1 MRKGFYTKLAA
12 SNIKKNSRTYIPY
25 IITCII
31 TAAMF
36 YIINSLSNNESIKKL
51 YGGET
56 ILITLGYGTYVTAI
70 FAFIFLFYTN
80 SFLMKR
86 RKKEFGVLN
95 ILGMEKRHI
104 SKVLLLENIYIA
116 FITMLLG
123 IIIGMVLDKAMFL
136 ILTKMLGAE
145 HSPGFYISKEALIHT
160 VILFGIIFFCIYLN
174 SLRQI
179 HLSKPIE
186 LLNGGNVGEKEPKT
200 KWFMAI
206 LGVICLAVG
215 YYISVT
221 SKNPVESLSSFL
233 IAVILVI
240 AGTYLIFIAGS
251 IAFLKSLRKN
261 KRYYYKTKHFT
272 AVSGMIYRMK
282 QNAVG
287 LASIC
292 ILSTGVLL
300 MISMTV
306 SIYFGMNDIMVNRY
320 PYDTDISITGVGE
333 EECQTAIETFEKAI
347 SDNKVPVD
355 KKAEEIYLT
364 IISRIDHGQ
373 IQIAEPGTLTESG
386 SVLTLSL
393 LRQSEY
399 KKLTGTDPVLQDG
412 EILAWASKMT
422 EKPDSLTVNDSV
434 FSVKKW
440 LENSPL
446 TCGRDIVYRNA
457 VFVVTDSDFE
467 KFDRMRTEMYKNTS
481 SAPAGQDLTVHLGLD
496 ITGSDETKIA
506 YGTPVLDAIKAL
518 QDNGQL
524 SDNSWITFG
533 IRAQEYDS
541 YYADNG
547 SLLFIGIFLGSLFL
561 LGTAMIIY
569 YKQISEGYEDQ
580 NRFEIMQKVGLSHR
594 EVKSSI
600 RRQILMVFF
609 LPLLMAMLHISM
621 AFPLIRRML
630 LLFGMTNTRLFIGC
644 TAGTVLIFALVYG
657 LIYLMTAKSYYHI
670 VERR

>member
-287 LASIC
+287 LANIC
-292 ILSTGVLL
+292 ILSTMVLI
-300 MISMTV
+300 MISSTSSLV
-306 SIYFGMNDIMVNRY
+306 VGMNDLVKTRY
-320 PYDTDISITGVGE
+320 PNDITIYSEDIDNEKNIETIKNVKQFLNDSKSDVKNEIEYSYIVLAVLKNKNKFYVPENFNKMSMSDLNKCNNILMTSLDDYNSINSENETLNDDEILIYSRRKEYEYSTIQLFDTKYSVKKKIKKPIDNGPFFSNNLTESIQIVVKNKSILDEMNNYLNENFKEELE
-333 EECQTAIETFEKAI
+333 EESALKYLYGFDINGSED
-347 SDNKVPVD
+347 S
-355 KKAEEIYLT
+355 KKSLYNDIKKLLKESNFIGDSEC
-364 IISRIDHGQ
+364 GQ
-373 IQIAEPGTLTESG
+373 IQREGI
-386 SVLTLSL
+386 
-393 LRQSEY
+393 
-399 KKLTGTDPVLQDG
+399 K
-412 EILAWASKMT
+412 
-422 EKPDSLTVNDSV
+422 
-434 FSVKKW
+434 
-440 LENSPL
+440 
-446 TCGRDIVYRNA
+446 
-457 VFVVTDSDFE
+457 
-467 KFDRMRTEMYKNTS
+467 
-481 SAPAGQDLTVHLGLD
+481 GL
-496 ITGSDETKIA
+496 
-506 YGTPVLDAIKAL
+506 YGGMFFL
-518 QDNGQL
+518 
-524 SDNSWITFG
+524 
-533 IRAQEYDS
+533 
-541 YYADNG
+541 
-547 SLLFIGIFLGSLFL
+547 GIFLGSIFTMATIL
-561 LGTAMIIY
+561 IIY
-569 YKQISEGYEDQ
+569 YKQISEGYEDKE
-580 NRFEIMQKVGLSHR
+580 RFRIMQNVGMSHA
-594 EVKSSI
+594 EVKRSI
-600 RRQILMVFF
+600 HSQIMTVFFMPLIMAGIHVAFAFPIVKQILM
-609 LPLLMAMLHISM
+609 MLN
-621 AFPLIRRML
+621 L
-630 LLFGMTNTRLFIGC
+630 TNTRLYIIC
-644 TAGTVLIFALVYG
+644 TIVCFVAFTI
-657 LIYLMTAKSYYHI
+657 IYAVIYSLTAKIYYHI
-670 VERR
+670 VSTRD